1 MDADV
6 INRNIN
12 KPIYKQIE
20 DVILTGIKNDKYKA
34 GEVIPSER
42 ELSEKLNVSRYT
54 IRKAIEEL
62 VNKGYLY
69 RKQGNGTFVYGKEPS
84 KARKSNQIG
93 VILPYQKGVGTE
105 IMQGIEMAVQET
117 NYRLTVFNSSNDTV
131 KEVEGIQ
138 MMKKEGVDGLI
149 IYPADGQKD
158 SNIISDLKRER
169 FPFVLIDRRLQYCET
184 DCVMSDNIE
193 GAYQGTEYLI
203 KLGHERIAFITNEF
217 IFSSI
222 EDRILGYKS
231 ALNRHEIGFDNEL
244 LFSYKEG
251 LDRKEI
257 NTRLYD
263 FINAKKPT
271 AIFALHDTI
280 ALDIV
285 KMCRERD
292 ISIPEDL
299 SLICFDHTDIVKH
312 LEVPLTTVIQLTK
325 EIGYKAVKLLIDKI
339 SNKNNKTIQQIYFPT
354 EFIIRGS
361 CIKRNK

>member
-1 MDADV
+1 M
-6 INRNIN
+6 
-12 KPIYKQIE
+12 
-20 DVILTGIKNDKYKA
+20 
-34 GEVIPSER
+34 
-42 ELSEKLNVSRYT
+42 
-54 IRKAIEEL
+54 
-62 VNKGYLY
+62 
-69 RKQGNGTFVYGKEPS
+69 
-84 KARKSNQIG
+84 
-93 VILPYQKGVGTE
+93 PYQKGVGTE
-105 IMQGIEMAVQET
+105 IMQGIEMALQET
-117 NYRLTVFNSSNDTV
+117 NYRLTIFNTSNNTH
-131 KEVEGIQ
+131 KETEGIQ
-138 MMKKEGVDGLI
+138 MMRKEGIDGLI

-158 SNIISDLKRER
+158 SYIISDLKREK

-244 LFSYKEG
+244 LFSYNEG

-257 NTRLYD
+257 NARLYD

-299 SLICFDHTDIVKH
+299 SLICFDHTDIVQH

-325 EIGYKAVKLLIDKI
+325 EIGYKAVKLLIEKI